1 SHDSTMRDIRN
12 RRMMP
17 ERFAPIHVRQMHLD
31 HWNTHGLDGVAN
43 RNAGVR
49 VCARIDQEYVAL
61 AARLLNSID
70 DPAFAVRLKRLNPHF
85 KLASQVLEFLVDIGQ
100 AGSAVDFRFAFAEE
114 IQVGSMD
121 HQHGHQPAGA
131 ARCCRA
137 SRLPGFGHHLPRSL
151 LAFIEPHPQHDCKR
165 GRRMLS
171 TGQSSPESSW
181 PALSASWYTSRRGK
195 PVSRATTA
203 LACLSPRPAS
213 RSTSSASR
221 TSIVTSTVSAAPPV
235 LDISGAPATMIVI
248 SPSAGVVRNRRS
260 SSPSVPRIVL
270 S

>member
-1 SHDSTMRDIRN
+1 MRTSRVFSSRTSIASPCLPETAARRRAGSLLATASRAPSARFLGKSARRSEGQAIALGAKSHDSTMRDIRN

-85 KLASQVLEFLVDIGQ
+85 KLASQVLEFLVDISQ
-100 AGSAVDFRFAFAEE
+100 AGSAIDFRLAFAEK

-121 HQHGHQPAGA
+121 HQHGHWPARA
-131 ARCCRA
+131 ARYCRT
-137 SRLPGFGHHLPRSL
+137 SRLPGFGHHLPRS
-151 LAFIEPHPQHDCKR
+151 A
-165 GRRMLS
+165 
-171 TGQSSPESSW
+171 
-181 PALSASWYTSRRGK
+181 
-195 PVSRATTA
+195 
-203 LACLSPRPAS
+203 PR
-213 RSTSSASR
+213 
-221 TSIVTSTVSAAPPV
+221 VH
-235 LDISGAPATMIVI
+235 
-248 SPSAGVVRNRRS
+248 
-260 SSPSVPRIVL
+260 
-270 S
+270 